1 MRNAT
6 VLPKVIV
13 ALLVLSHTPAY
24 ACLNDR
30 DSDALAIQA
39 KRLPIMAPALTRET
53 PDIPG
58 IVEVITGR
66 FPRNPSLYYSLRIE
80 RCQLLLAANPNQLAL
95 YDDISVA
102 YDKLGKSGEALSWIE
117 KKRPRIPAHNTEA
130 LYRYFANAGTFR
142 AHRWLREG
150 AKDERIKELE
160 QARDEIAEAVRL
172 KPDAHFGR
180 EAAQLQ
186 AMDWILHERNKQ
198 SLAYFVNQSAGSGS
212 LRVSARLTNTP
223 DKTLLALAGLV
234 VLGNA
239 WESVDVFGA
248 LAGQLNRRGDA
259 KVAYLAELRCRE
271 LLRAGKESLFEGVK
285 FPNPSRGSGPSYL
298 ITPGA
303 RHWLGITNKDNVT
316 SKFNELRTDAESW
329 QAARTAF
336 MEARLK
342 AGRHPDTDL
351 HFWDGYQDS
360 PAPSLDIPWQK
371 EASENFNNFLA
382 RVVYFA
388 PTLLLLGIPSLIGL
402 IKLAR
407 FLMRRRA
414 R

>member
-6 VLPKVIV
+6 LAAKVAV
-13 ALLVLSHTPAY
+13 AFLALTPLSAH

-30 DSDALAIQA
+30 DSDALAFEATQ
-39 KRLPIMAPALTRET
+39 LPIVRPEASSEA

-58 IVEVITGR
+58 IVEVIVGR
-66 FPRNPSLYYSLRIE
+66 FPRNPALYYQLRIE
-80 RCQLLLAANPNQLAL
+80 RCQKELAANPKLLAL

-117 KKRPRIPAHNTEA
+117 KKRPYIPASDTEA

-150 AKDERIKELE
+150 AKDERIGELE
-160 QARDEIAEAVRL
+160 QAHAEIAKAIAL

-186 AMDWILHERNKQ
+186 AMNWILKEHTSQ
-198 SLAYFVNQSAGSGS
+198 SLAYFIYHSATLEK
-212 LRVSARLTNTP
+212 LRDTAPLTNSP
-223 DKTLLALAGLV
+223 DKTLLGLAGLV

-248 LAGQLNRRGDA
+248 LAGQLNKRGDA

-271 LLRAGKESLFEGVK
+271 LIRAGKKSLFEGAK
-285 FPNPSRGSGPSYL
+285 LPESLHGSGKDYL
-298 ITPGA
+298 VTPA
-303 RHWLGITNKDNVT
+303 SRHWLGITNQDNVAT
-316 SKFNELRTDAESW
+316 KFNELRTEAESW

-342 AGRHPDTDL
+342 TGHHPDTDP

-360 PAPSLDIPWQK
+360 SAPSLDIPWHK
-371 EASENFNNFLA
+371 EASANFRNW
-382 RVVYFA
+382 
-388 PTLLLLGIPSLIGL
+388 
-402 IKLAR
+402 
-407 FLMRRRA
+407 LMRYGAMGVFVLFWGSIIGAVIYLVLPTKHRRK